1 MSSNP
6 RDLNPD
12 VIVIGG
18 GPAGSTT
25 ATMLAR
31 QGVRVLL
38 LEGAVFPRHHVG
50 ESLLPASLPVL
61 EELGVLSDVEQAG
74 FLTKWGATMVWGK
87 DAQPWSWYFKE
98 TSTRYPHSYQVW
110 RPQFDKLLLDNSRG
124 HGVDVREGHR
134 VVQVLYRHGK
144 PSGVR
149 FNTQDGVTGTA
160 SARLVV
166 DASGQGGLLGRTLG
180 LRRWDTFFQNL
191 AVYAYFQGAQPL
203 PAPDATNIFIES
215 YAHGWFWNIPLHTGQ
230 AGIGAVVDSNTGQE
244 GIGRLGTEGFLR
256 EQIAQAPRTAAM
268 LSGAAMVSGP
278 FVVKDWSYTCQPMVG
293 DGYILVGDAACFVDP
308 LFSSGVHLA
317 LMGGVMAAALAVSSL
332 KDPAMAEPA
341 GRAYQELYLQEYSHF
356 RELARLFYT
365 SNLTSDSY
373 FWEARRILERSGEPS
388 GDARETFSPRQ
399 AFIKAVAGQPPRGYE
414 RAVLE
419 RGQAPTG
426 FSDSVREVELD
437 RAQRR
442 SKLEALDRDRESLYA
457 SVPRLSPG
465 AAVERK
471 PVLSQGEFVWGQVIT
486 GPGQPTGTPGSP
498 LVALLVSLIDGET
511 TVAGI
516 LEAMCRDR
524 APDQAA
530 QITENTLSALKIL
543 YVDGAIDEL
552 LVL

>member
-1 MSSNP
+1 MASNG
-6 RDLNPD
+6 RDLDSD
-12 VIVIGG
+12 VIIIGG

-38 LEGAVFPRHHVG
+38 FEGAIFPRHHVG

-61 EELGVLSDVEQAG
+61 EELGVLPEVERAG

-110 RPQFDKLLLDNSRG
+110 RPHFDKLLLDNSRG

-134 VVQVLYRHGK
+134 VVQVLYRQGK

-149 FNTQDGVTGTA
+149 FNTNDGVTGTA
-160 SARLVV
+160 SCRLVV

-180 LRRWDTFFQNL
+180 LRRWDDFFQNL
-191 AVYAYFQGAQPL
+191 AVYAYFEGAQPL
-203 PAPDATNIFIES
+203 PSPDDTNIFIES
-215 YAHGWFWNIPLHTGQ
+215 YPHGWFWNIPLHTGQ
-230 AGIGAVVDSNTGQE
+230 AGIGAVVDSGAGQE
-244 GIGRLGTEGFLR
+244 GIARLGTEGFLR

-278 FVVKDWSYTCQPMVG
+278 FVVKDWSYTCEPMVG

-317 LMGGVMAAALAVSSL
+317 LMGGVMAAALAVSTL
-332 KDPAMAEPA
+332 KDPQMAEPA

-356 RELARLFYT
+356 RELARLFYS

-373 FWEARRILERSGEPS
+373 FWEARRVLERPGETP
-388 GDARETFSPRQ
+388 ENFSPRQ

-414 RAVLE
+414 RAVLD
-419 RGQAPTG
+419 RGQAPAE
-426 FSDSVREVELD
+426 FSRSVREVEMD
-437 RAQRR
+437 RTRR
-442 SKLEALDRDRESLYA
+442 RDKLEMPGRDQETLYA
-457 SVPRLSPG
+457 SVPRLSPS
-465 AAVERK
+465 AAVRRK
-471 PVLSQGEFVWGQVIT
+471 PVLSQAEFVWGQVVT
-486 GPGQPTGTPGSP
+486 GPGQPQGTPCSP

-511 TVAGI
+511 PVSGI
-516 LEAMCRDR
+516 LDAMCRDQ
-524 APDQAA
+524 APEQAA
-530 QITENTLSALKIL
+530 RIKEHALTAMKIL
-543 YVDGAIDEL
+543 YVDGSIDEL
-552 LVL
+552 RGL